1 MSKLTCYEQEVRVC
15 KKKPLKG
22 KVYSLD
28 GYPCL
33 RDSKHSMSVSVGLP
47 ACHCCD
53 CFIVGEEEI
62 VFIELKGILKEKE
75 GDKDHF
81 DRLLQ
86 QVIMQVYGGMAV
98 LGRFAFRADDSE
110 RKILNRE
117 YYSFL
122 VVLRGEDS
130 INSQVF
136 DYYRID
142 LKGRLK
148 SALSKTLKRVDVI
161 FPPQLEEEIKR
172 AIHPRQPSSAAA

>member
-1 MSKLTCYEQEVRVC
+1 MACYEQEVGVC
-15 KKKPLKG
+15 EEKPLKG

-28 GYPCL
+28 GHPCA
-33 RDSKHSMSVSVGLP
+33 RDSKHGMSVGVGLP

-53 CFIVGEEEI
+53 CFIVGQEEI
-62 VFIELKGILKEKE
+62 VFIEIKGLLKEKA
-75 GDKDHF
+75 GDSDHF
-81 DRLLQ
+81 KWLLEKT
-86 QVIMQVYGGMAV
+86 IMQVYGGMAV

-122 VVLRGEDS
+122 VVLRGENS
-130 INSQVF
+130 IDSQVF

-142 LKGRLK
+142 LKNRLQ
-148 SALSKTLKRVDVI
+148 SVLSETLKRVDVL
-161 FPPQLEEEIKR
+161 FPSQFEEEIKR